1 MSEYTV
7 GYSNPPREYGSISLQ
22 NGEDVAQLIVKEG
35 WAKVREGG
43 KRGESEANDN
53 LDTLKKLEEEARDGS
68 KGMWGDKQKVSW
80 FSTRRS
86 IDSSC

>member
-7 GYSNPPREYGSISLQ
+7 GSSNPPREYGSISLQ

-43 KRGESEANDN
+43 KRGESEANDS

-80 FSTRRS
+80 FRARRS
-86 IDSSC
+86 IDFSC